1 MKTIKLLAIVLAFA
15 CVLTSCSLFGG
26 TASTTPQETTAGDT
40 TLTPT
45 TPEATTP
52 NVTTPEVTTPE
63 VTTPEVTTPEIT
75 TPETPPVIIP
85 PEKTFVLTHV
95 TLNSGDALAEVTP
108 AENTAASE
116 LTKYLEKRGIT
127 VAEGGFPITICI
139 DTELGDD
146 SYRIEA
152 VIEGDDVGM
161 TIAGGNGR
169 GVLYG
174 VYGFL
179 EKYAGL
185 RSYTPTLEVYP
196 TEGDIAITGG
206 TLMEFTPVFE
216 MRVNDWYRWAAGP
229 DTYAWCVKNGVN
241 MIDGWWEPWDK
252 ADGAW
257 GSAWDYGGLFVHTM
271 GTLTETGGGTSPNPC
286 LTDPANL
293 EKAIKNVRAR
303 LESRPSTTI
312 LSVSQNDTDARCRC
326 ANCAAIDAEEGSPAG
341 TLLRF
346 VNAIANDIAA
356 DYPNVV
362 IDTLAYDYTQT
373 APKIT
378 KPAENVCI
386 RLCTFHCHFTHPL
399 TEKSCAQN
407 ARFCRDLEEW
417 SKICDNIHI
426 WDYTT
431 NFAFYIPTY
440 ANLHVLQQN
449 MQYFAEHNARGMF
462 PQGNRNSTSG
472 EFGELRAYLLAKLMM
487 DPYMGEE
494 EYYRLMD
501 EFLQAY
507 YGDGWAYIRMY
518 IDKTSEMYSSGCR
531 NMYTHP
537 LDIVPAEE
545 FRKMQPAFNDW
556 WAKAEALADEARVDN
571 VRKSS
576 LQWRFF
582 LARFDSSLQPAFEQE
597 VRERGIFWSEGNSQ
611 NSKW

>member
-1 MKTIKLLAIVLAFA
+1 MKTIRLLAIVLAFT
-15 CVLTSCSLFGG
+15 CVLTGCSLFGG
-26 TASTTPQETTAGDT
+26 NAATTPEGTTT
-40 TLTPT
+40 ESPVLTPT

-52 NVTTPEVTTPE
+52 EGTTPPEVTTPE
-63 VTTPEVTTPEIT
+63 NTTPEET
-75 TPETPPVIIP
+75 TPETPPVVTP
-85 PEKTFVLTHV
+85 PEKKFVLTHV
-95 TLNSGDALAEVTP
+95 TILSGDAPGEVTP
-108 AENTAASE
+108 AEVTAASE
-116 LTKYLEKRGIT
+116 LTEYLQKRGIT
-127 VAEGGFPITICI
+127 VATGGFPITLSI
-139 DTELGDD
+139 DTTTLGED
-146 SYRIEA
+146 SYRITA
-152 VIEGDDVGM
+152 ITEGENAGM
-161 TIAGGNGR
+161 QIVGGNGR
-169 GVLYG
+169 GILYG

-185 RSYTPTLEVYP
+185 RSYTPTLEVFP
-196 TEGDIAITGG
+196 TEGDITITEG

-216 MRVNDWYRWAAGP
+216 MRVNDWYRWAAGNP
-229 DTYAWCVKNGVN
+229 EMFSWCVKNGVN
-241 MIDGWWEPWDK
+241 MVDGWWAPWSEDL
-252 ADGAW
+252 G
-257 GSAWDYGGLFVHTM
+257 GAWDYGGYFVHTI
-271 GTLTETGGGTSPNPC
+271 GSLTGTGGGATANPC
-286 LTDPANL
+286 LTNPDNL
-293 EKAIKNVRAR
+293 ARAIAAVRER
-303 LESRPSTTI
+303 LASRPSTTI

-346 VNAIANDIAA
+346 VNAIANDIAE
-356 DYPNVV
+356 DYPNVT

-378 KPAENVCI
+378 RPAENVCI

-399 TEKSCAQN
+399 TEQSCGEN

-449 MQYFAEHNARGMF
+449 MQYFAEHNAKGMF

-487 DPYMGEE
+487 NPYMGEE

-518 IDKTSEMYSSGCR
+518 IDKTSEMYSGSCR

-537 LDIVPAEE
+537 LDMVPAEE

-582 LARFDSSLQPAFEQE
+582 LARFDKTLQPAFEQE
-597 VRERGIFWSEGNSQ
+597 VRDRGIFWSEDNWQYSR
-611 NSKW
+611 W

>member
-1 MKTIKLLAIVLAFA
+1 MKTIRILAVMLVLSCLLTGCNLSSRNA
-15 CVLTSCSLFGG
+15 
-26 TASTTPQETTAGDT
+26 T
-40 TLTPT
+40 TLPK
-45 TPEATTP
+45 ANTP
-52 NVTTPEVTTPE
+52 NTAQGVSTENGMA
-63 VTTPEVTTPEIT
+63 
-75 TPETPPVIIP
+75 
-85 PEKTFVLTHV
+85 LTHV
-95 TLNSGDALAEVTP
+95 TILSGDAPGEVTP
-108 AENTAASE
+108 AEITAANE
-116 LTKYLEKRGIT
+116 LTEYLAKRSIT
-127 VAEGGFPITICI
+127 VAEGGFPITITI
-139 DTELGDD
+139 DTTLGED
-146 SYRIEA
+146 SYRITA
-152 VIEGDDVGM
+152 ITEGENAGM
-161 TIAGGNGR
+161 TITGGNGR

-179 EKYAGL
+179 EEYAGL
-185 RSYTPTLEVYP
+185 RAYTPTLEVYP
-196 TEGDIAITGG
+196 TEGDIVITDG

-229 DTYAWCVKNGVN
+229 DTYSWCVKNGVN

-252 ADGAW
+252 NDGSL
-257 GSAWDYGGLFVHTM
+257 GGAWDYGGLFVHTM
-271 GTLTETGGGTSPNPC
+271 GTLTETGGGTSANPC

-362 IDTLAYDYTQT
+362 VDTLAYDYTQT

-378 KPAENVCI
+378 RPAENVCI

-399 TEKSCAQN
+399 TDPTCSTN
-407 ARFCRDLEEW
+407 AKFCRDLEEW

-449 MQYFAEHNARGMF
+449 MQYFAEHNAKGMF
-462 PQGNRNSTSG
+462 PQGNRNSPSG

-487 DPYMGEE
+487 NPYMTEE
-494 EYYRLMD
+494 EYYAMMD

-518 IDKTSEMYSSGCR
+518 IDKTSEMYEKGCG
-531 NMYTHP
+531 NMYMHP
-537 LDIVPAEE
+537 LNRVPAEE
-545 FRKMQPAFNDW
+545 FRTMQAAFNDW

-571 VRKSS
+571 VRRSS
-576 LQWRFF
+576 LQWRWF

-597 VRERGIFWSEGNSQ
+597 VRDRGIYWSEGNRE
-611 NSKW
+611 NSRW

>member
-1 MKTIKLLAIVLAFA
+1 MKAKRLLAIALLLP
-15 CVLTSCSLFGG
+15 CLLTGCHLFKSP
-26 TASTTPQETTAGDT
+26 AETTPEQTA
-40 TLTPT
+40 PT
-45 TPEATTP
+45 TPPQDTTP
-52 NVTTPEVTTPE
+52 SENVTTPGEDTP
-63 VTTPEVTTPEIT
+63 VI
-75 TPETPPVIIP
+75 PPV
-85 PEKTFVLTHV
+85 KTMALTHV
-95 TLNSGDALAEVTP
+95 TVTSGETP
-108 AENTAASE
+108 AEKTAVAE
-116 LTKYLEKRGIT
+116 LTEYLEKRSIT
-127 VAEGGFPITICI
+127 VSEGGFPITLSI
-139 DTELGDD
+139 DETLGEDA
-146 SYRIEA
+146 YRIDA
-152 VIEGDDVGM
+152 LTEGENAGM
-161 TIAGGNGR
+161 TIVGGNGR

-196 TEGDIAITGG
+196 TEGDITISDG
-206 TLMEFTPVFE
+206 TLIDYTPVFE
-216 MRVNDWYRWAAGP
+216 MRVNDWYRWAVGNP
-229 DTYAWCVKNGVN
+229 ETYAWCVKNGVN

-257 GSAWDYGGLFVHTM
+257 GGAWDYGGLFVHTI
-271 GTLTETGGGTSPNPC
+271 GGLTETGGGTSKNPC
-286 LTDPANL
+286 LTDPALL
-293 EKAIKNVRAR
+293 EKAIQNVRAR

-326 ANCAAIDAEEGSPAG
+326 ANCTAIDKEEGSPAG
-341 TLLRF
+341 TMLRF
-346 VNAIANDIAA
+346 VNAIAENIAE

-378 KPAENVCI
+378 KPRENVCI

-399 TEKSCAQN
+399 TDSTCATN
-407 ARFCRDLEEW
+407 AKFCRDLEEW

-440 ANLHVLQQN
+440 ANLHVLQAN
-449 MQYFAEHNARGMF
+449 MQFFAEHNAKGMF
-462 PQGNRNSTSG
+462 PQGNRNSASG

-487 DPYMGEE
+487 DPYMGED

-501 EFLQAY
+501 EFLEAY

-518 IDKTSEMYSSGCR
+518 IDKTSEMYEEGCR

-545 FRKMQPAFNDW
+545 FRDMQQAFNDW

-571 VRKSS
+571 VRRSS

-597 VRERGIFWSEGNSQ
+597 VRDRGIFWSESNSQ
-611 NSKW
+611 NPKW